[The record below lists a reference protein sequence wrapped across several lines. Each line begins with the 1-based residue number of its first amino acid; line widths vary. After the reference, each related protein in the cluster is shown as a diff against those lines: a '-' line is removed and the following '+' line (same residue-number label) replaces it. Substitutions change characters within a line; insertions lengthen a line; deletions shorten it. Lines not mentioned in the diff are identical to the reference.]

1 MDFKSRKPKLNV
13 LIFRMGTFL
22 YQQFEKLIPL
32 YLRVK
37 WRPFLGLALNPSLTL
52 LIGDD
57 FLLPRLIKK
66 FIFSETLKP
75 LSPANK
81 PADFVAKV

>member
-13 LIFRMGTFL
+13 LIFRMGTSL
-22 YQQFEKLIPL
+22 YQQFETLIPL
-32 YLRVK
+32 YSRVK
-37 WRPFLGLALNPSLTL
+37 HRPFLVFGLNQSLTPVV
-52 LIGDD
+52 GDG
-57 FLLPRLIKK
+57 FLLPCLIKK